1 VTIDSAKPDASQ
13 IVSSGI
19 RDSTLMFFLDTFAVT
34 WLCWIPIVIVPIPAP
49 NFFGAV
55 LLFAGIFAPSLVA
68 LSLTARIEGESGVRA
83 LWARMFRWEVGA
95 RWYLF
100 AVGYTLTVKLL
111 VTLVYRIAW
120 GAWPRF
126 GTVPLYIIPFAILIS
141 TPVQSGEEIG
151 WRGYALPRMAARFGL
166 ARGSILLGAI
176 WACWHL
182 PLFYLPGSDTYH
194 QSFIVYITQ
203 VTAISVAMGWL
214 WERSGR
220 SLLLPML
227 MHAAVNNTQGIIP
240 SAVPNGTKVFGLS
253 ASPLSWVGA
262 AVLWIFAAYFLACMR
277 GTGETS

>member
-1 VTIDSAKPDASQ
+1 MTIDSAKPDASRTR
-13 IVSSGI
+13 SSGI
-19 RDSTLMFFLDTFAVT
+19 RGSTLLFFFGTFAVT
-34 WLCWIPIVIVPIPAP
+34 WLCWIPIVILPIPAP
-49 NFFGAV
+49 NLLRAV

-68 LSLTARIEGESGVRA
+68 LSLTARIEGEGGVRA
-83 LWARMFRWEVGA
+83 LWGRMFHWEVGA
-95 RWYLF
+95 RWYVF

-111 VTLVYRIAW
+111 ATLMYRIAW
-120 GAWPRF
+120 GAWPPF

-141 TPVQSGEEIG
+141 TPVQAGEEIG
-151 WRGYALPRMAARFGL
+151 WRGYALPRMATRFGL
-166 ARGSILLGAI
+166 AWGSILLGVI

-203 VTAISVAMGWL
+203 VTAVSVAMGWL

-227 MHAAVNNTQGIIP
+227 MHAAVNNTQDIVP
-240 SAVPNGTKVFGLS
+240 SAVASGTKIFGLS
-253 ASPLSWVGA
+253 ASPLSWLGA
-262 AVLWIFAAYFLACMR
+262 AVLWICAAYFLTCMR